1 MHCKEVLEVKE
12 LLKTSSK
19 GLSVE
24 EAAERLRVNG
34 KNVIKDAKKIP
45 GWLKFVNQLKHLM
58 MIVLFVALGLSLFVA
73 IYEGKADKFIDAA
86 FILFIILLNATIGYI
101 QEAKAEKAIDALK
114 KATQPYAKVLR
125 GGVSMKVRTD
135 ELVVGDVVLLEA
147 GDIVPADMRL
157 FEVAS
162 LMIQEAALT
171 GESVPSEKNIGKL
184 EIQGIAL
191 GDQKNMAFSSGVVTY
206 GRGKGIVVATG
217 MQTQLGLIAEH
228 LHKQEQP
235 KTPLTMKLNKTMRI
249 ITAIVGVVAAFI
261 FVSRAVMPSD
271 LSTVDNIIYSVMITI
286 AIAVCSIPEALPT
299 CVTITMAMAVQRMSK
314 KKAIIRHLPAVETL
328 GSTEII
334 CSDKTGTLTL
344 NKMTVQSLFLK
355 NPNTPT
361 KKSFFDV
368 DKFDILE
375 IDKLKTTECFRYLKN
390 CMLLCNDTAI
400 KYEHGTLTTIGDP
413 TETALIHGLYKFG
426 LCKEYSEAKYP
437 RIDELP
443 FDSERKMMSVVVKP
457 VDKVSN
463 PIADGK
469 VVMYTK
475 GALDNLIG
483 RCSRIIEQGK
493 IRPITKQDIA
503 EITKGAETFAKD
515 ALRVLGYA
523 FKPIDKMPN
532 KIQLDDENDLVFIG
546 FTGMI
551 DPPREEVYESI
562 KTCKSAGIMAVM
574 ITGDH
579 RDTAFAIAKQIG
591 IADDES
597 QVITGA
603 QLEEMNDD
611 VLVTNIFQYRVYARV
626 NPEHKVRIVKAFKSL
641 NKVVAMTG
649 DGVNDAPSIKAAD
662 IGIGMGI
669 TGTDVTKGAADVIL
683 TDDNFATIVTAVE
696 EGRRTYSNILKILI
710 YLVGLSLAELVL
722 LTGIIVIANMFL
734 DQPLIFFNPL
744 LILWINVV
752 TDTLPAIAMGSLPAE
767 RGVMKQKPNKAGGSL
782 FGGRTGASIL
792 VYAMYMVILVSVV
805 YFTAYFALD
814 LDAVVAV
821 TMAYVVLGVV
831 ETCHPFNLFSARE
844 SIFKENPFK
853 SKAVNWAVLSTFL
866 LVFGSVLIPI
876 APFQNALDI
885 TTMYNHIVPLLF
897 AAGVGFMMVP
907 MAEVYK
913 FFLRRYENKRKDS
926 STVNKRLVTIKKA
939 TN

>member
-1 MHCKEVLEVKE
+1 MMHYRGISEVKE
-12 LLKTSSK
+12 LLKTSTK
-19 GLSVE
+19 GLSAD
-24 EAAERLRVNG
+24 EAEERLRTNG
-34 KNVIKDAKKIP
+34 KNVIKDAKKTP

-58 MIVLFVALGLSLFVA
+58 MIVLFVALGLSVFIA
-73 IYEGKADKFIDAA
+73 ISEGKADKWLDAG

-125 GGVSMKVRTD
+125 DGASIRVRTD

-147 GDIVPADMRL
+147 GDIVPADIRL

-162 LMIQEAALT
+162 LMIQEASLT
-171 GESVPSEKNIGKL
+171 GESVPTEKGIAT
-184 EIQGIAL
+184 IDVQGIAL

-217 MQTQLGLIAEH
+217 MQTQLGLIAGH
-228 LHKQEQP
+228 LQKQEQP
-235 KTPLTMKLNKTMRI
+235 KTPLTQKLDKTIRI
-249 ITAIVGVVAAFI
+249 IA
-261 FVSRAVMPSD
+261 AVMG
-271 LSTVDNIIYSVMITI
+271 LVSVFILVQRLIMGGWGTENLTMSIMMTI
-286 AIAVCSIPEALPT
+286 AIAVCAIPEALPT

-355 NPNTPT
+355 NPSSSY
-361 KKSFFDV
+361 KKNFFDI

-375 IDKLKTTECFRYLKN
+375 IDKLKETECFRYLKN

-413 TETALIHGLYKFG
+413 TETALIHALYRFG
-426 LCKEYSEAKYP
+426 FCKEYSEAKYP
-437 RIDELP
+437 RIDEIP
-443 FDSERKMMSVVVKP
+443 FDSDRKLMSVIVKP
-457 VDKVSN
+457 IDKVTN
-463 PIADGK
+463 PIAGGK
-469 VVMYTK
+469 TVMYTK
-475 GALDNLIG
+475 GAIDHLIR
-483 RCSRIIEQGK
+483 RCTRIIDNGK
-493 IRPITKQDIA
+493 IRPMTKQDIA
-503 EITKGAETFAKD
+503 EITKSAESFAKN

-523 FKPIDKMPN
+523 FKPIDKLPS
-532 KIQLDDENDLVFIG
+532 KFQASDESDLVFIG
-546 FTGMI
+546 FTGKI
-551 DPPREEVYESI
+551 DPPREEVFDSI
-562 KTCKSAGIMAVM
+562 KLCKSAGIMAVM

-597 QVITGA
+597 QVITGT
-603 QLEEMNDD
+603 QLEIMSDEE
-611 VLVTNIFQYRVYARV
+611 LATNIFQYRVYARV
-626 NPEHKVRIVKAFKSL
+626 NPEHKVRIVKAFKAM

-696 EGRRTYSNILKILI
+696 EGRRTYDNILKILI

-722 LTGIIVIANMFL
+722 LTGLIIVL
-734 DQPLIFFNPL
+734 DIKLFNPL

-752 TDTLPAIAMGSLPAE
+752 TDTLPAVAMGSLPAE
-767 RGVMKQKPNKAGGSL
+767 RGVMKRRPNKAGGSL

-792 VYAMYMVILVSVV
+792 AYAGYMVLLVGIV
-805 YFTAYFALD
+805 YFVSTY
-814 LDAVVAV
+814 
-821 TMAYVVLGVV
+821 VLGVAPIVATTMCYVVIGFV
-831 ETCHPFNLFSARE
+831 ETCHPFNLVNKRE
-844 SIFKENPFK
+844 SIFKANPFK
-853 SKAVNWAVLSTFL
+853 SRVLNLAVFATFL
-866 LVFGSVLIPI
+866 LVIGSVLLPLG
-876 APFQNALDI
+876 PFQSALGI
-885 TTMYNHIVPLLF
+885 TSLSLTEWIF
-897 AAGVGFMMVP
+897 AAGMGLLMIP
-907 MAEVYK
+907 LAELYK
-913 FFLRRYENKRKDS
+913 FFQRRSEDKGKSAN
-926 STVNKRLVTIKKA
+926 TIVITKKA
-939 TN
+939 TR

>member
-1 MHCKEVLEVKE
+1 MHSKEIAEVKE
-12 LLKTSSK
+12 LLGTSSK
-19 GLSVE
+19 GLSSE
-24 EAAERLRVNG
+24 EAAERLRVHG
-34 KNVIKDAKKIP
+34 KNVIKDAKKVP

-58 MIVLFVALGLSLFVA
+58 MIVLFVALGLSLFIA
-73 IYEGKADKFIDAA
+73 IYRGEPSKFIDAG

-125 GGVSMKVRTD
+125 GGVSMRVRTD

-171 GESVPSEKNIGKL
+171 GESVPSEKSTNKL

-191 GDQKNMAFSSGVVTY
+191 GDQKNMAFSSGIVTY

-235 KTPLTMKLNKTMRI
+235 KTPLTKKLDKTMRV
-249 ITAIVGVVAAFI
+249 ITAIMGVVSAGI
-261 FVSRAVMPSD
+261 FVSRALMPGTDVIES
-271 LSTVDNIIYSVMITI
+271 IMITI

-344 NKMTVQSLFLK
+344 NKMTVQSLYLK
-355 NPNTPT
+355 NPGIPT

-368 DKFDILE
+368 DKFDVLE
-375 IDKLKTTECFRYLKN
+375 IDKLRETECFRYLKN

-437 RIDELP
+437 RVDELP
-443 FDSERKMMSVVVKP
+443 FDSERKLMSVAVKP
-457 VDKVSN
+457 VEKISN

-469 VVMYTK
+469 AVLYTK

-483 RCSRIIEQGK
+483 RCTHIIEQGK
-493 IRPITKQDIA
+493 IREITKQDIS
-503 EITKGAETFAKD
+503 EITKGAESFAKN

-523 FKPIDKMPN
+523 FKIMDKMPS
-532 KIQLDDENDLVFIG
+532 KLQLSDENDLVFIG

-551 DPPREEVYESI
+551 DPPREEVFESI

-603 QLEEMNDD
+603 ELEDMNDD
-611 VLVTNIFQYRVYARV
+611 VLATCIFQYRVYARV

-710 YLVGLSLAELVL
+710 YLVGLSLAELIL

-792 VYAMYMVILVSVV
+792 VYAFYMTLLVSAV
-805 YFTAYFALD
+805 YFTAYFALG
-814 LDAVVAV
+814 LDAIYAV

-831 ETCHPFNLFSARE
+831 ETCHPYNLFNARE

-876 APFQNALDI
+876 PPFQDALQI
-885 TTMYNHIVPLLF
+885 TTLYNPLYLLL
-897 AAGVGFMMVP
+897 AAGAGFMMVP
-907 MAEVYK
+907 LAEIYK
-913 FFLRRYENKRKDS
+913 FILRRVEDKR
-926 STVNKRLVTIKKA
+926 NNIKKA
-939 TN
+939 TK